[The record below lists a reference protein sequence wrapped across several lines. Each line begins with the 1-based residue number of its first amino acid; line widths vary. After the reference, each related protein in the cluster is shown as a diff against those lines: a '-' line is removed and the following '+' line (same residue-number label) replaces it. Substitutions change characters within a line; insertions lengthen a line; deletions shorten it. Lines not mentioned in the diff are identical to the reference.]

1 MRGKAVRLKAD
12 TTEDISGR
20 DFVAV
25 HRGKNASVGHGL
37 QAVPE
42 GRSEDRP
49 LQCFLYTAFKTMPEG
64 RLMTGPH
71 NVSCTRPSRPCRRAV

>member
-37 QAVPE
+37 QDHAGGP
-42 GRSEDRP
+42 SDDRP
-49 LQCFLYTAFKTMPEG
+49 LQYFLYTAFKTMPED
-64 RLMTGPH
+64 R
-71 NVSCTRPSRPCRRAV
+71 SDDRPLQHFL